1 MSLSLI
7 VQSASVVP
15 LNLHLSD
22 DRGTISGLRPLV
34 RVRNMMTHHVLDW
47 ADMQFKNLD
56 HVSKTHQEMPDGG
69 DGDYQIILDLSRLN
83 EVTPGQVW
91 LAEYSIVSP
100 RITGESADVYVIVET
115 GLDLSLVKPYLQ

>member
-7 VQSASVVP
+7 VQSASIVP

-22 DRGTISGLRPLV
+22 DRGPASGLCPVV

-47 ADMQFKNLD
+47 SDMKFKNLD
-56 HVSKTHQEMPDGG
+56 HVVKTHQEMPDGG
-69 DGDYQIILDLSRLN
+69 DGDYQIILNLSILN

-91 LAEYSIVSP
+91 LAEYSVVSP
-100 RITGESADVYVIVET
+100 RMTGESSDVYVIVET
-115 GLDLSLVKPYLQ
+115 GLDLALVKPYLQ